1 MNKEFNK
8 GLLLAGFGSFWWGF
22 FGVIYFKYIA
32 YIGHIELVVHR
43 CLWTAFTLILT
54 TFFFSKWN
62 IFFKI
67 VKNKS
72 NLFYLFISGFLIF
85 INWGVWIYAIAT
97 NRIIDASFGYFIMPI
112 LSVMLGYLFFKE
124 KLNKKRVFSIMLVI
138 LYILFLLIVSIK
150 SLPWVGL
157 IVALSWGFYN
167 LVRKKIN
174 VDTDVGLLI
183 ESLFI
188 LPFALLAFYLI
199 ASKGYNDF
207 QLSDPSMMLFIYLA
221 GPMTVIPLFL
231 YVRGVELCGLG
242 PTGMI
247 FYITPTFQFLLGYF
261 YYNEP
266 FSITKLV
273 SFIFIWIA
281 VIIYLKDLN
290 AVSYTHLT
298 LPTKL
303 TG

>member
-124 KLNKKRVFSIMLVI
+124 KLNKKRVFSILLVI
-138 LYILFLLIVSIK
+138 LSILFLIIVSIK

-199 ASKGYNDF
+199 SSKGYNDF

-281 VIIYLKDLN
+281 VIIYLKDLHETN
-290 AVSYTHLT
+290 
-298 LPTKL
+298 
-303 TG
+303 

>member
-22 FGVIYFKYIA
+22 FGVLYFKYITF
-32 YIGHIELVVHR
+32 IGYIELVVHR
-43 CLWTAFTLILT
+43 CLWTTLTLILT
-54 TFFFSKWN
+54 TFFFSKWD

-67 VKNKS
+67 IKS
-72 NLFYLFISGFLIF
+72 KQNLIYLFISGLLIF

-112 LSVMLGYLFFKE
+112 LSVLLGYIFFKE
-124 KLNKKRVFSIMLVI
+124 KLNNKRIFSITLVI
-138 LYILFLLIVSIK
+138 LSILYLIVVSLK
-150 SLPWVGL
+150 SLPWVGIL
-157 IVALSWGFYN
+157 VALSWGFYN

-174 VDTDVGLLI
+174 VDTDIGLLI

-188 LPFALLAFYLI
+188 LPIAIVAFYLI
-199 ASKGYNDF
+199 AVNGYNDF
-207 QLSDPSMMLFIYLA
+207 SLSNPPMMLIILLA

-247 FYITPTFQFLLGYF
+247 FYITPTLQFLLGFF
-261 YYNEP
+261 YYDEV
-266 FSITKLV
+266 FSFNKLV
-273 SFIFIWIA
+273 SFIIIWFA
-281 VIIYLKDLN
+281 VIIYLRDLYETN
-290 AVSYTHLT
+290 
-298 LPTKL
+298 
-303 TG
+303 